1 MSISFSRASFG
12 YTRVLRPP
20 CADLFV
26 KHELFTNS
34 VLLIRRLS
42 ALGGSL
48 ACCREVP
55 KKPSYRPRWGKAS
68 TDYCGGTLLL
78 YALRSNW
85 RDMKGFGDPECLSRL
100 GWPRKQLAAA
110 APPWIG
116 ESSLAAGGVKPRY
129 GGQRFRE
136 NMQQARVGL

>member
-12 YTRVLRPP
+12 YTGVLRPP

-42 ALGGSL
+42 ALGGSP

-55 KKPSYRPRWGKAS
+55 RKPSYGPRSRRES
-68 TDYCGGTLLL
+68 TDYYGGTLLL
-78 YALRSNW
+78 SALKSNW

-100 GWPRKQLAAA
+100 G
-110 APPWIG
+110 
-116 ESSLAAGGVKPRY
+116 
-129 GGQRFRE
+129 
-136 NMQQARVGL
+136 